1 MFERGFN
8 VYIMN
13 QKPPFSK
20 QEKRDCHGERRKR
33 EICMA
38 RKGKERF
45 AWQEKEK
52 RDLHGKRR
60 KRDISIARDGK
71 ER

>member
-1 MFERGFN
+1 M
-8 VYIMN
+8 
-13 QKPPFSK
+13 PW
-20 QEKRDCHGERRKR
+20 QEKDKRDLHGEKRKR

-38 RKGKERF
+38 REVKEKF

>member
-20 QEKRDCHGERRKR
+20 QEKRYLHGKRRKR

-38 RKGKERF
+38 REGKERF

-52 RDLHGKRR
+52 RY
-60 KRDISIARDGK
+60 
-71 ER
+71 

>member
-1 MFERGFN
+1 
-8 VYIMN
+8 
-13 QKPPFSK
+13 
-20 QEKRDCHGERRKR
+20 
-33 EICMA
+33 MA
-38 RKGKERF
+38 REVKEKF

-52 RDLHGKRR
+52 KNLHGKRR

>member
-20 QEKRDCHGERRKR
+20 QEKRDCHGKRRKR

-38 RKGKERF
+38 REVKEKF